1 VQAAKAAGMT
11 CIAVPNGVSRD
22 LDVSHADL
30 VVETL
35 LDVDL
40 SRIWGG

>member
-1 VQAAKAAGMT
+1 MT

-30 VVETL
+30 VVGTL
-35 LDVDL
+35 LDIDL
-40 SRIWGG
+40 ATLDPV